1 MSIAMKRKRFSN
13 LALAFQ
19 LLAATGSVTLV
30 AQDRDSGH
38 VTADQ
43 QKSNKADRELTQKI
57 RKSVV
62 SDKSL
67 SMSAHNVKIISQDG
81 MVTLRGTVKSDDEKK
96 SIEDKAT
103 EIAGQGKVTSELTV
117 TGSGSK

>member
-1 MSIAMKRKRFSN
+1 MTMGMKRKLFSN
-13 LALAFQ
+13 LALACQ
-19 LLAATGSVTLV
+19 LLAVTGGLTLV
-30 AQDRDSGH
+30 AQDRDGQ

-43 QKSNKADRELTQKI
+43 QKGNKADRDLTQKI

-67 SMSAHNVKIISQDG
+67 SMSAHNVKIISRDG
-81 MVTLRGTVKSDDEKK
+81 MVTLRGAVKSDDEKK
-96 SIEDKAT
+96 AIEDKAT

-117 TGSGSK
+117 TPSGSN

>member
-1 MSIAMKRKRFSN
+1 MKFKRFSN

-19 LLAATGSVTLV
+19 LFAATAGLSGIAV
-30 AQDRDSGH
+30 AQDKDGQP
-38 VTADQ
+38 TADQ

-57 RKSVV
+57 RKSVF

-67 SMSAHNVKIISQDG
+67 SVSAHNVKIISRDG
-81 MVTLRGTVKSDDEKK
+81 MVTLRGAVKSDDEKK

-117 TGSGSK
+117 ASSDSK